1 MFKMTNHNFVYFWKL
16 WGKFKYIKILEI
28 MGKIKYIKIC
38 SYTELTNSH

>member
-16 WGKFKYIKILEI
+16 WGNFKYIKILEI